1 MRRKD
6 DTLRDTLLNSA
17 RYIADTEGIYAVNI
31 RSIAKKAG
39 VATGTVYNYFLNKDE
54 ILLALTEE
62 YWKQTLQEL
71 KALGSADS
79 FCRQLQVIFA
89 FLKERINQSAG
100 KLMNSLGNVE
110 MTGQA
115 RMETMQSELAAALI
129 QRMEQDVNVRKDIWN
144 DVFTKEQFARFLM
157 LNIIML
163 LKVDAPNIDFLI
175 IIIKRTIY

>member
-39 VATGTVYNYFLNKDE
+39 VATGTVYNYFSNKDE

-62 YWKQTLQEL
+62 YWKQTLHEL
-71 KALGSADS
+71 KALDSAGS
-79 FCRQLQVIFA
+79 FCGQLRVIFA
-89 FLKERINQSAG
+89 FLKERIDQSAG

-115 RMETMQSELAAALI
+115 RMETMQSELEAALI
-129 QRMEQDVNVRKDIWN
+129 QRMEQDADVRKDIWN
-144 DVFTKEQFARFLM
+144 ETFTKEQFARFLM
-157 LNIIML
+157 LNMMML
-163 LKVDAPNIDFLI
+163 LKMDAPDIEFLI
-175 IIIKRTIY
+175 IIMKRTIY